1 MNALPDL
8 PSANMVTSLSLDLP
22 VLMYHHL
29 EQDGAVITPY
39 AVHASLFASQL
50 DILKKARFVALS
62 FQELFA
68 ALDGKR
74 TLPERAVVI
83 TFDDGYESFR
93 EFALPAL
100 LAHAMT
106 ATVFV
111 VASEIGGINR
121 WDLPEGFP
129 QRPLMNEAA
138 LKEIVAAGMEIGSH
152 GWAHRDLTAC
162 AESELAEEFVQ
173 SRQEI
178 RRRLDVRADVFSYP
192 YGRYSRRHLPL
203 LAQAGYRGAVTI
215 FSDEPTV
222 THSPYAMR
230 RVLVHDGDTAWRF
243 RLKLSPLYL
252 RYVAWRDRKAGGPKP

>member
-1 MNALPDL
+1 MF
-8 PSANMVTSLSLDLP
+8 
-22 VLMYHHL
+22 HHL
-29 EQDGAVITPY
+29 EPDSTPVSPY
-39 AVHASLFASQL
+39 SIPPDLFTSQL
-50 DILKKARFVALS
+50 DYLRAAGFVTVRFTHL
-62 FQELFA
+62 
-68 ALDGKR
+68 LDVIEGKR
-74 TLPERAVVI
+74 TLAERAVVI

-93 EFALPAL
+93 EVALPVL
-100 LAHAMT
+100 LAHGMT

-111 VASEIGGINR
+111 VAAEIGGTNR
-121 WDLPEGFP
+121 WDLPQGFP

-162 AESELAEEFVQ
+162 AESELAEEFVR
-173 SRQEI
+173 SREEI
-178 RRRLDVRADVFSYP
+178 RRRLGIPADVFSYP
-192 YGRYSRRHLPL
+192 YGRYSRRHFPL

-215 FSDEPTV
+215 FSGEPTV
-222 THSPYAMR
+222 THAPYAMR

>member
-1 MNALPDL
+1 
-8 PSANMVTSLSLDLP
+8 
-22 VLMYHHL
+22 MYHHL
-29 EQDGAVITPY
+29 DRDGASPSPY
-39 AVHASLFASQL
+39 SLTRGLFSAQL
-50 DILKKARFVALS
+50 KVLQRLDFTAMR

-83 TFDDGYESFR
+83 TFDDGYDSFR
-93 EFALPAL
+93 EFALPVL
-100 LAHAMT
+100 LAHGMT

-111 VASEIGGINR
+111 VAGEIGGINR
-121 WDLPEGFP
+121 WDLPQGFP

-162 AESELAEEFVQ
+162 AEAELAEEFVQ

-178 RRRLDVRADVFSYP
+178 RRRLEVPADVFSYP
-192 YGRYSRRHLPL
+192 YGRYSRRHFPL

-222 THSPYAMR
+222 THAPYAMR

-252 RYVAWRDRKAGGPKP
+252 RYVAWRDRKAAGPQP

>member
-1 MNALPDL
+1 
-8 PSANMVTSLSLDLP
+8 
-22 VLMYHHL
+22 MYHHL
-29 EQDGAVITPY
+29 DPDGASTSQY
-39 AVHASLFASQL
+39 ALTRGLFCAQL
-50 DILKKARFVALS
+50 NILRRLGFTALG

-74 TLPERAVVI
+74 ALPARAVII

-111 VASEIGGINR
+111 VAGEIGGNNR
-121 WDLPEGFP
+121 WDLPQGFP
-129 QRPLMNEAA
+129 QRSLMDEAA
-138 LKEIVAAGMEIGSH
+138 LKEIAAAGIEIGSH

-162 AESELAEEFVQ
+162 TESELAEEFVR

-178 RRRLDVRADVFSYP
+178 RRRLGIPADVFSYP
-192 YGRYSRRHLPL
+192 YGRYSRQHFSM
-203 LAQAGYRGAVTI
+203 LAQAGYRGATTI

-222 THSPYAMR
+222 THSRYAMR